1 MSEFQYYEF
10 ISIDKVLSKDT
21 QKELSSLS
29 SRAKV
34 TGRSAKYIYSYGSFK
49 GNEEE
54 MMFAH
59 FDAFLYWANW
69 GTRKIVFRFPKELID
84 KKALI
89 PFTFSNCI
97 EIKSN
102 ATHIL
107 LIIEENWEG
116 EAFSGWFDEGNS
128 ATENMLIHIRNAIME
143 GDYRALYLAW
153 LHFHAP
159 TYRENCYMDFEDYYE
174 DEEDEDQGK
183 SWEERVREPFL
194 PNGLQQLDEN
204 LKEFIDFFEMD
215 KAWIAAAAS
224 ESKPLEKNELDILAK
239 IKALSENEKHDFLLR
254 LAQNEPNLSTLFL
267 KKLTGTNKKNP
278 TFANHN
284 HKMRTISAIRR
295 KAESNTKMT

>member
-21 QKELSSLS
+21 QKELSDLS

-34 TGRSAKYIYSYGSFK
+34 TSRSAKFVYSYGSFR
-49 GNEEE
+49 GNEESL
-54 MMFAH
+54 MFAH

-69 GTRKIVFRFPKELID
+69 GTRKIVFRFPKDLID

-116 EAFSGWFDEGNS
+116 EAFSNWFDSES
-128 ATENMLIHIRNAIME
+128 TVSENMLINIRNAIME
-143 GDYRALYLAW
+143 GDYRALYLVW

-174 DEEDEDQGK
+174 DEEDEEGENQGK

-194 PNGLQQLDEN
+194 PNGLQQLEEA
-204 LKEFIDFFEMD
+204 LQEFIAFFEMD
-215 KAWIAAAAS
+215 KNWITAAARD
-224 ESKPLEKNELDILAK
+224 SKPLEKNELDVLAK
-239 IKALSENEKHDFLLR
+239 IKALSENEKNDFLLR
-254 LAQNEPNLSTLFL
+254 LAQNEPNLATLFL
-267 KKLTGTNKKNP
+267 KKLTGTNKQNP
-278 TFANHN
+278 IFANHN
-284 HKMRTISAIRR
+284 ATVRTIAQIR
-295 KAESNTKMT
+295 KIAEIQV